1 MPRRSAPE
9 WRARGARGTAL
20 VLWWWCLLSGADS
33 YTLDTRHYL
42 TYSGPNASLFG
53 YSVLLHKN
61 GQESWML
68 AGAPRAQSTFSQSP
82 ANPGAVYKCKVTGE
96 GCEQIYL
103 DVTYCGKT
111 CYPESDNQWLGVS
124 LSRQKRDGQVL
135 ACGHRWKNVHYSR
148 QDQQN
153 KLPNGICY
161 KLEADL
167 IKSRPLIPCYK
178 DHQRKFGED
187 YGSCQAGISNF
198 MTEDLI
204 IMGAPGTSYWTG
216 SVLVYNASS
225 NESSAYLDD
234 SGSVLYGSYL
244 GYSVGA
250 GHFSKPEATE
260 VVGGAPQHGQ
270 TGKVYIFKVE
280 TKELQII
287 FEVMGKKLG
296 SYFGAS
302 VCVADLNSDG
312 LSDLLVGAPMFSTVR
327 EEGRVH
333 VYMNQGA
340 ADMKELEFQLVGSDS
355 YAARFGETLTNL
367 GDIDND
373 GFPDVAVGAPQED
386 DLRGAV
392 YIYNGRKSGI
402 SRTYSQRIS
411 GSVLGVDLRM
421 FGQSVSGGIDID
433 SNGYSDVAVGAF
445 LSDSAV
451 VLRTRP
457 VVIVEASV
465 LLPPSVN
472 RSQPRCNENGQ
483 PSVCLV
489 VSVCFWVGGKSIP
502 GHIGMLYNLTADVRR
517 REGFP
522 SRFYFTGNGSSNIV
536 MGKISAL
543 HNQVKCIDHQAF
555 MKRDVRDIFTPIHF
569 ELTYELGKHN
579 VIKTSVKSLPSL
591 KPILQQTGDHSNLV
605 TNKTQFSRYCAWVN
619 CSTNLQVSAQLV
631 LPQSHKNV
639 PYFALG
645 TGKTIMLNVSL
656 ANVGDDAFLPV
667 LQLRFP
673 SNLYFIKVLE
683 AEEKYVSCE
692 TAEDDKTV
700 VGLDCSVGN
709 LYMNSLAKLNISFL
723 LDVNQSSSGGDLTI
737 TVNATR
743 ENVENEDLLHDNF
756 AAVTLPLRYG
766 ADLNVHGHVSPTL
779 LMFGGPEDPDC
790 SMHKFNYTYK
800 VLNAGPSKAIGAK
813 IVIDIPKTLTPYPYR
828 LLSIAA
834 LQTSLGHCYTK
845 DSPDG
850 SDHSCDIPRPNII
863 QELVF
868 FFSKITKREM
878 YCMKNDSMCLYVE
891 CELGDVEV
899 GKEATIQMEVDVNP
913 AVLQI
918 SPVRKLVTLSRST
931 TVGLTY
937 NQRPRKDI
945 SMFIIGVSL
954 AVGVLILAVLIY
966 GLWKVGSRDFRLKP
980 MTLHRLHFPQYT
992 TSSHTHNATLSL
1004 LFEVQI
1010 IYQCNVV
1017 FGKCKTFV
1025 LLV

>member
-918 SPVRKLVTLSRST
+918 SPGRHGVMLIDST
-931 TVGLTY
+931 AVVSLREDPYIVPLQQAPFTKVVLEAQY

-966 GLWKVGSRDFRLKP
+966 GLWKAGFFKRELKEKQEEFRRESWDF
-980 MTLHRLHFPQYT
+980 
-992 TSSHTHNATLSL
+992 
-1004 LFEVQI
+1004 VQ
-1010 IYQCNVV
+1010 
-1017 FGKCKTFV
+1017 KTKDPY
-1025 LLV
+1025 

>member
-96 GCEQIYL
+96 GY
-103 DVTYCGKT
+103 VTYCGKT

-433 SNGYSDVAVGAF
+433 SNGYSGNA
-445 LSDSAV
+445 LSYHSEM
-451 VLRTRP
+451 
-457 VVIVEASV
+457 VIVEASV

-605 TNKTQFSRYCAWVN
+605 TNKVCFSRYCAWVN

-683 AEEKYVSCE
+683 AVS
-692 TAEDDKTV
+692 
-700 VGLDCSVGN
+700 
-709 LYMNSLAKLNISFL
+709 
-723 LDVNQSSSGGDLTI
+723 
-737 TVNATR
+737 
-743 ENVENEDLLHDNF
+743 
-756 AAVTLPLRYG
+756 TLPSDDGFFFFFFFATFY
-766 ADLNVHGHVSPTL
+766 S
-779 LMFGGPEDPDC
+779 
-790 SMHKFNYTYK
+790 
-800 VLNAGPSKAIGAK
+800 
-813 IVIDIPKTLTPYPYR
+813 VIDCNERNPFF
-828 LLSIAA
+828 
-834 LQTSLGHCYTK
+834 TS
-845 DSPDG
+845 
-850 SDHSCDIPRPNII
+850 
-863 QELVF
+863 Q
-868 FFSKITKREM
+868 

-913 AVLQI
+913 AVVLEAQ
-918 SPVRKLVTLSRST
+918 
-931 TVGLTY
+931 Y

-980 MTLHRLHFPQYT
+980 MTELKEKQEEFRRESWDF
-992 TSSHTHNATLSL
+992 
-1004 LFEVQI
+1004 VQ
-1010 IYQCNVV
+1010 
-1017 FGKCKTFV
+1017 KTKDPY
-1025 LLV
+1025 

>member
-103 DVTYCGKT
+103 GQYYVTYCGKT

-433 SNGYSDVAVGAF
+433 SNGYSGNA
-445 LSDSAV
+445 LSYHSEM
-451 VLRTRP
+451 
-457 VVIVEASV
+457 VIVEASV

-605 TNKTQFSRYCAWVN
+605 TNKFSRYCAWVN

-631 LPQSHKNV
+631 SHKNV

-709 LYMNSLAKLNISFL
+709 LYMNSLAKVCKI
-723 LDVNQSSSGGDLTI
+723 DC
-737 TVNATR
+737 
-743 ENVENEDLLHDNF
+743 NERNPF
-756 AAVTLPLRYG
+756 
-766 ADLNVHGHVSPTL
+766 
-779 LMFGGPEDPDC
+779 F
-790 SMHKFNYTYK
+790 
-800 VLNAGPSKAIGAK
+800 
-813 IVIDIPKTLTPYPYR
+813 
-828 LLSIAA
+828 
-834 LQTSLGHCYTK
+834 TS
-845 DSPDG
+845 
-850 SDHSCDIPRPNII
+850 
-863 QELVF
+863 Q
-868 FFSKITKREM
+868 

-931 TVGLTY
+931 TVGLTVVLEAQY